1 MYTVV
6 VTPPVV
12 TDVVVAQ
19 ALTGNISP
27 PSSKAKLSK
36 FSVSKIQEQNQSLLY
51 RISITSRKILN
62 AVKPLFYSQ
71 LICEIFLS

>member
-27 PSSKAKLSK
+27 PSSEAK
-36 FSVSKIQEQNQSLLY
+36 V
-51 RISITSRKILN
+51 
-62 AVKPLFYSQ
+62 
-71 LICEIFLS
+71 